1 VLKVV
6 LKKGVFLPARALSG
20 TNGEGGG
27 PRVILSARSFLL
39 SFLMMRFHCVRVD
52 CPLSSLMK
60 TNRCD
65 VFADNQGCFP
75 LQLMPG

>member
-1 VLKVV
+1 MPEVV
-6 LKKGVFLPARALSG
+6 PKKGDSLPARVLSG

-27 PRVILSARSFLL
+27 PCVILSARSFLL

-60 TNRCD
+60 ASRCD
-65 VFADNQGCFP
+65 AFADKQEYFS
-75 LQLMPG
+75 LQHMPG

>member
-1 VLKVV
+1 MLEVV
-6 LKKGVFLPARALSG
+6 LKKGASLPARALSG
-20 TNGEGGG
+20 TNGEEGG
-27 PRVILSARSFLL
+27 PCVILSARSFLL

-60 TNRCD
+60 ANRCD

-75 LQLMPG
+75 LQHMPG